1 MTQLRPFGALLAL
14 SLTLALPVFADNT
27 TAGTGATATTTA
39 PATQAGGDASLGT
52 PAAAA
57 PAPMPNQADATV
69 GQTYLSQTFDSWE
82 LRCKKTAD
90 GADPCLL
97 YQLLKDN
104 TGNPVAEISFFALPD
119 GQQAVAGANV
129 IVPLETLLTRQLGI
143 TIDGT
148 EPKVYPFVFCTRA
161 GCVSKV
167 GLVAD
172 ELAALKKGAKAQVQI
187 VPAVAPDKTVTLDVS
202 LKGFTAGFE
211 AVAKT
216 LPPQ

>member
-1 MTQLRPFGALLAL
+1 MTYLRPLGALLAL
-14 SLTLALPVFADNT
+14 SLTLSLPAFADTT
-27 TAGTGATATTTA
+27 TAGTGTTATTTA
-39 PATQAGGDASLGT
+39 PAAQAGGDPSLGA
-52 PAAAA
+52 PAAQVPVAL
-57 PAPMPNQADATV
+57 PTQADATV

-97 YQLLKDN
+97 YQLLKDAS
-104 TGNPVAEISFFALPD
+104 GNAVAEISFFALPD
-119 GQQAVAGANV
+119 GSAAVAGANV

-148 EPKVYPFVFCTRA
+148 QPKVYPFVFCTRA

-172 ELAALKKGAKAQVQI
+172 ELAAMKKGAKAEVSI
-187 VPAVAPDKTVTLDVS
+187 VPAVAPDKVVTLEVS

-216 LPPQ
+216 LPPK